1 EPGIPFFAFSP
12 AVAIFLDST
21 HQTNFSRFR
30 RTFHWFRLLA
40 LLFSLVKL
48 PKRFVSMC
56 ARRGAGQLVKSHIEL
71 HLAAF
76 AKFEV
81 AVLLFEAARRSK
93 LISYPESVPE
103 Q

>member
-1 EPGIPFFAFSP
+1 
-12 AVAIFLDST
+12 
-21 HQTNFSRFR
+21 
-30 RTFHWFRLLA
+30 
-40 LLFSLVKL
+40 
-48 PKRFVSMC
+48 MC

-71 HLAAF
+71 QLAAF

-103 Q
+103 HRSEIVK